1 MKIWLSIAAIVVC
14 LGTVFLFYP
23 ETSEPPKIQEEDSGM
38 SRSET
43 EAFMRE
49 IGYVQ

>member
-1 MKIWLSIAAIVVC
+1 MKIWMCISAIIVC
-14 LGTVFLFYP
+14 TGAFFAFYP
-23 ETSEPPKIQEEDSGM
+23 ETSEPPKTQEEDSGM
-38 SRSET
+38 TRSET

>member
-1 MKIWLSIAAIVVC
+1 MKIWLSIAAVIVCV
-14 LGTVFLFYP
+14 GAFFIFYP
-23 ETSEPPKIQEEDSGM
+23 ETSEPPKTPEEDSGM
-38 SRSET
+38 TRSET